1 MICLEFRFPGG
12 RFHAS
17 PWSRHINEG
26 AIEWPPSPWRLCRA
40 LMATGF
46 NRLGWS
52 GLNAMPEEARC
63 LFDKLADV
71 LPTFELPPASAAHTR
86 HYMPRETLAN
96 RSDEKREQGE
106 LLQLQPDLIIDTF
119 AHVGREAI
127 LRVFWQVELD
137 AAETAL
143 LRELLQSMPYLG
155 RAESLVEATLAEGL
169 DCGDAHANCRPWS
182 DIDTSE
188 RQRCERVEMLAPM
201 VPRDFS
207 DWRSGMLKALQARK
221 ESEARAKAEKKGKQ
235 RTAKAWAE
243 AWAEAWAKEQA
254 KIAADCSRTLPAD
267 LAAALCQSSTE
278 INSAGWN
285 EPPGTRRVAYA
296 RPSDA
301 LNATDGDK
309 SSARLPHACRPTT
322 LLLALTSDSRHGDCL
337 PLLKDAVLR
346 ADALHKAFVDKATKR
361 GLVLTTLTGMTSDQS
376 DVRRDH
382 HRHLHLLPLVLNSQ
396 TPPDRPALARVDHF
410 LLHAEEGFDDAALHV
425 IRRTRRTWAKDL
437 PDLFLT
443 LALAGTRDD
452 FHGELDALRPS
463 RVWTSVTPFV
473 PPRFLKRRGA
483 NSLRGQLL
491 AEIRDRLLPN
501 GLPLPDPI
509 SIEVELDTTAEAH
522 RWLTLDSDE
531 SADAFWRRWRGMSES
546 IDGRLSMRW
555 RNFRLER
562 PNAQRHPCVAM
573 GFGLRLC
580 FADPI
585 PGPLALGYGAH
596 FGLGCFEASD
606 E

>member
-17 PWSRHINEG
+17 PWARHINEG
-26 AIEWPPSPWRLCRA
+26 AVEWPPSPWRLCRA
-40 LMATGF
+40 LIATGF

-52 GLNAMPEEARC
+52 SPDAIPVEARG
-63 LFDKLADV
+63 LFDKLASA
-71 LPTFELPPASAAHTR
+71 LPAFELPPASAAHTR
-86 HYMPRETLAN
+86 HYMPK
-96 RSDEKREQGE
+96 EKGE
-106 LLQLQPDLIIDTF
+106 GTELIFDTF
-119 AHVGREAI
+119 AHVGREAV
-127 LRVFWQVELD
+127 LRVFWPVELD

-182 DIDTSE
+182 DVDTSE

-221 ESEARAKAEKKGKQ
+221 ESEARAKAEKKGKPQ
-235 RTAKAWAE
+235 TAK
-243 AWAEAWAKEQA
+243 AWAKEQA

-296 RPSDA
+296 RPSDT

-309 SSARLPHACRPTT
+309 SSARLPQQRRPTT

-361 GLVLTTLTGMTSDQS
+361 GPVSPTLTGMTPDQS

-382 HRHLHLLPLVLNSQ
+382 HRHLHILPLVLNTQ
-396 TPPDRPALARVDHF
+396 TPPDRPALARVDHL
-410 LLHAEEGFDDAALHV
+410 LLHAEEGFDEAALQV
-425 IRRTRRTWAKDL
+425 IRNTRRTWAKDL

-443 LALAGTRDD
+443 IALAGTRDD

-463 RVWTSVTPFV
+463 RIWTSVTPFV

-483 NSLRGQLL
+483 NNLRGQLL
-491 AEIRDRLLPN
+491 AEIRDRLLPD
-501 GLPLPDPI
+501 GRPLPAPV
-509 SIEVELDTTAEAH
+509 SIEVELDTADEAH

-546 IDGRLSMRW
+546 IDARLSMRW

-562 PNAQRHPCVAM
+562 PNAQRSPCVAM

-580 FADPI
+580 FAEPV

-596 FGLGCFEASD
+596 FGLGFFEASD
-606 E
+606 K

>member
-63 LFDKLADV
+63 LFDKLAGV

-86 HYMPRETLAN
+86 HYMPK
-96 RSDEKREQGE
+96 EKGDSTE
-106 LLQLQPDLIIDTF
+106 LVFDTF
-119 AHVGREAI
+119 AHMGSEAV
-127 LRVFWQVELD
+127 LRVFWPIELD
-137 AAETAL
+137 DVETAL
-143 LRELLQSMPYLG
+143 LSALLQAMPYLG
-155 RAESLVEATLAEGL
+155 RAESLVEATLVVGS
-169 DCGDAHANCRPWS
+169 DVSDATANCRPWTDDS
-182 DIDTSE
+182 DTA
-188 RQRCERVEMLAPM
+188 RYERVEMLAPM

-235 RTAKAWAE
+235 PTAK
-243 AWAEAWAKEQA
+243 AWAKEQA
-254 KIAADCSRTLPAD
+254 KIAAACAQMLPAD
-267 LAAALCQSSTE
+267 LSAALCQSTTA
-278 INSAGWN
+278 INEAGWN

-296 RPSDA
+296 VPREA
-301 LNATDGDK
+301 LNATVGDK
-309 SSARLPHACRPTT
+309 SAAHLPHACRPTT
-322 LLLALTSDSRHGDCL
+322 ILLALTSDSRHGDCL
-337 PLLKDAVLR
+337 PLLKDAILR
-346 ADALHKAFVDKATKR
+346 ADALHKAFVARATKR

-463 RVWTSVTPFV
+463 RIWTSVTPFV

-509 SIEVELDTTAEAH
+509 SIEVELDTTVEAH